1 MAHSTA
7 NRVATIFV
15 VLTLLVALSF
25 AMDPIFGRPETS
37 CMLPPSNLLALFL
50 PGCQ

>member
-1 MAHSTA
+1 MARLTA
-7 NRVATIFV
+7 NRLATVFV

-25 AMDPIFGRPETS
+25 AMDPIFGRPDTS
-37 CMLPPSNLLALFL
+37 CMFPPSNLLALFL